1 MITFDKSLIL
11 YPLIV
16 QCFCIGF
23 LTIGTIIVSYTFLKS
38 RERLHLASVF
48 ICLLALIFVLSE
60 AIILYSGWI
69 EDARLG
75 MRFHRLEQ
83 LSLVWYAF
91 AIPFFMIYMLDNNR
105 SQVRTNAVLTG
116 LGLIFSLV
124 VTITAFTDPDFFV
137 SQTLHRATWLTHH
150 GHYGRGEM
158 GPLSFIKDYILMAMM
173 LYLIVSFSIYLSL
186 HRDLTYLVYVLGG
199 SMLCLVGAIDDLYYI
214 YYRTHI
220 ILSDMFFSR
229 FSLGLTLFV
238 MFSIIGFMR
247 KYMDQTRALEK
258 VAQIQSL
265 GILAGGIAHDFNNL
279 LTAVIGNL
287 SLARLKSEEGDVK
300 QTGLLIQEAEGA
312 SLRARDLTRQ
322 LLAFSKG
329 GSPLKE
335 VTSIRDIVRDTA
347 LFVASGSGVSCD
359 FSFSE
364 NLMNVS
370 IDINQISQV
379 VQNMVLNAIQAM
391 PKGGRIS
398 LSAENINLFTRDP
411 KSGRRGKF
419 VKLSI
424 RDTGPGIPKKIIH
437 RIFDPYFTTRESGS
451 GLGLTVSH
459 SIIQNHG
466 GFINVSSREG
476 SGTLFEIFLPATGD
490 TAAGETSGAAPPAD
504 LSGSLLV
511 MDDDASVLSVATKM
525 LEHMGFTVTQALNGQ
540 QAVELYTNALGVG
553 RPYDCV
559 ILDLTIK
566 GGTGGRET
574 ITALKAVNPDI
585 KAIVSS
591 GYSNDP
597 VLSNYREYGFA
608 GVIVKPY
615 RFDELRKVL
624 SSIMVQSL
632 RRGTQ

>member
-1 MITFDKSLIL
+1 MISFDKSLIL

-38 RERLHLASVF
+38 RERLHLASVV
-48 ICLLALIFVLSE
+48 ICLLALLFVLSE

-69 EDARLG
+69 EDVRLG
-75 MRFHRLEQ
+75 MWFHRLEQ

-91 AIPFFMIYMLDNNR
+91 AIPFFIIYMLDNNR
-105 SQVRTNAVLTG
+105 TQTRVNAILTG
-116 LGLIFSLV
+116 LGLVFSLA
-124 VTITAFTDPDFFV
+124 VTITAFTDPDIFV
-137 SQTLHRATWLTHH
+137 SQTLHRQTWLTHH

-158 GPLSFIKDYILMAMM
+158 GPLSSIKDYILMAMM
-173 LYLIVSFSIYLSL
+173 LYLIVSFSIYLYI
-186 HRDLTYLVYVLGG
+186 HRNLTYLIYVLGG
-199 SMLCLVGAIDDLYYI
+199 SILCMVGAIDDLYYI
-214 YYRTHI
+214 YHRTHI
-220 ILSDMFFSR
+220 ILSDLFFSR

-238 MFSIIGFMR
+238 MLSIIGFMR
-247 KYMDQTRALEK
+247 KYLDQTRALEK

-287 SLARLKSEEGDVK
+287 SLARLKSKEGDAE
-300 QTGLLIQEAEGA
+300 QAGLLIREAEEA

-335 VTSIRDIVRDTA
+335 VTSIEDIVRDTA
-347 LFVASGSGVSCD
+347 LFVASGSDVTCEFNFG
-359 FSFSE
+359 E

-370 IDINQISQV
+370 IDVNQISQV
-379 VQNMVLNAIQAM
+379 IQNIVLNAIQAM
-391 PKGGRIS
+391 PKGGRIVI
-398 LSAENINLFTRDP
+398 SAENVNLFKRDL

-424 RDTGPGIPKKIIH
+424 RDTGPGIPKKIID
-437 RIFDPYFTTRESGS
+437 RIFDPYFSTKESGS
-451 GLGLTVSH
+451 GLGLTLSL
-459 SIIQNHG
+459 SIIQNHN

-476 SGTLFEIFLPATGD
+476 SGTLFELFLPATGD
-490 TAAGETSGAAPPAD
+490 APARKSSAAAQPSALA
-504 LSGSLLV
+504 GSLLI
-511 MDDDASVLSVATKM
+511 MDDDASVLTVATKM

-540 QAVELYTNALGVG
+540 QAVELYKNALGEG

-574 ITALKAVNPDI
+574 IAALKAINPDL

-591 GYSNDP
+591 GYSTDP
-597 VLSNYREYGFA
+597 VLSNFRDYGFA
-608 GVIVKPY
+608 GVIGKPY
-615 RFDELRKVL
+615 RFDELRKAL
-624 SSIMVQSL
+624 SSIM
-632 RRGTQ
+632 G

>member
-38 RERLHLASVF
+38 RERLHLASVV
-48 ICLLALIFVLSE
+48 ICLLALLFVLSE

-69 EDARLG
+69 EDVRLG
-75 MRFHRLEQ
+75 MWFHRLEQ

-91 AIPFFMIYMLDNNR
+91 AIPFFIIYMLDNNR
-105 SQVRTNAVLTG
+105 TQTRVNAILTG
-116 LGLIFSLV
+116 LGLVFSLA
-124 VTITAFTDPDFFV
+124 VTITAFTDPDIFV
-137 SQTLHRATWLTHH
+137 SQTLHRQTWLTHH

-158 GPLSFIKDYILMAMM
+158 GPLSSIKDYILMAMM
-173 LYLIVSFSIYLSL
+173 LYLIVSFSIYLYI
-186 HRDLTYLVYVLGG
+186 HRNLTYLIYVLGG
-199 SMLCLVGAIDDLYYI
+199 SILCMVGAIDDLYYI
-214 YYRTHI
+214 YHRTHI
-220 ILSDMFFSR
+220 ILSDLFFSR

-238 MFSIIGFMR
+238 MLSIIGFMR
-247 KYMDQTRALEK
+247 KYLDQTRALEK

-287 SLARLKSEEGDVK
+287 SLARLKSKEGDAE
-300 QTGLLIQEAEGA
+300 QAGLLIREAEEA

-335 VTSIRDIVRDTA
+335 VTSIEDIVRDTA
-347 LFVASGSGVSCD
+347 LFVASGSDVTCEFNFG
-359 FSFSE
+359 E

-370 IDINQISQV
+370 IDVNQISQV
-379 VQNMVLNAIQAM
+379 IQNIVLNAIQAM
-391 PKGGRIS
+391 PKGGRIVI
-398 LSAENINLFTRDP
+398 SAENVNLFKRDL

-424 RDTGPGIPKKIIH
+424 RDTGPGIPKKIID
-437 RIFDPYFTTRESGS
+437 RIFDPYFSTKESGS
-451 GLGLTVSH
+451 GLGLTLSL
-459 SIIQNHG
+459 SIIQNHN

-476 SGTLFEIFLPATGD
+476 SGTLFELFLPATGD
-490 TAAGETSGAAPPAD
+490 APARKSSAAAQPSALA
-504 LSGSLLV
+504 GSLLI
-511 MDDDASVLSVATKM
+511 MDDDASVLTVATKM

-540 QAVELYTNALGVG
+540 QAVELYKNALGEG

-574 ITALKAVNPDI
+574 IAALKAINPDL

-591 GYSNDP
+591 GYSTDP
-597 VLSNYREYGFA
+597 VLSNFRDYGFA
-608 GVIVKPY
+608 GVIGKPY
-615 RFDELRKVL
+615 RFDELRKAL
-624 SSIMVQSL
+624 SSIM
-632 RRGTQ
+632 G